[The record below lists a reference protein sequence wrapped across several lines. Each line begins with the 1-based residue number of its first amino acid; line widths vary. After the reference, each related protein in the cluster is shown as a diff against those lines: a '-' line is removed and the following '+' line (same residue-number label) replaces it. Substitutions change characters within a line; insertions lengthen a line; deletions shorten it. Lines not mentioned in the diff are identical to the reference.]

1 MKHLILFESYDYDK
15 RQKEISDTID
25 HQQLNSILNIAR
37 DEGVD
42 VNFQWTLDAEFIF
55 SIYFNRTVENE
66 VDTIEYIPEDMPDDI
81 EDRNLLLANNDT
93 SLCDMETFYKTMCNV
108 NNRLDGLT
116 DYPYYVYAVSWVNE
130 HELKY
135 EQNVNFETWLDEI
148 IKSSDPT
155 EEIYALEFH
164 FLKYENNDEN

>member
-1 MKHLILFESYDYDK
+1 MKHLILFESFDYDK
-15 RQKEISDTID
+15 MQKEISATID

-37 DEGVD
+37 DEGID
-42 VNFQWTLDAEFIF
+42 VNFEWTLDAEFIF

-66 VDTIEYIPEDMPDDI
+66 EDLDVLEYMPDDI
-81 EDRNLLLANNDT
+81 EDRNLFLGSSDT
-93 SLCDMETFYKTMCNV
+93 SLCDMETFHKTMSNV
-108 NNRLDGLT
+108 NNRLGGLT

-135 EQNVNFETWLDEI
+135 EQNINFETWLDVI
-148 IKSSDPT
+148 IKNSDST

-164 FLKYENNDEN
+164 FSKYENNDEN